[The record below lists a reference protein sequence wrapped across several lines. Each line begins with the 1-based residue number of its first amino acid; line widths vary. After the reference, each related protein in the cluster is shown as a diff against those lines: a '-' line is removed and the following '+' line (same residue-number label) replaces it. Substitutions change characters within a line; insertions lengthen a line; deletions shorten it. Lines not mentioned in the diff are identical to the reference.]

1 MDLYTHLLHKNRD
14 CISHGPAHRGCISHG
29 PAHIHTQTVSVMDL
43 CTHTDCNSHGPAH
56 THTYCTQIEM
66 HQSWTCTH
74 THTQSAS
81 VMDLLYRPGLGQHKR
96 FPLYTCTM
104 NTSIVSP
111 LIVSSSNTLKKCLA
125 KVKAIKF
132 KITRTVRYWN
142 MVLYNFGRA
151 TQRYPLLCHGR
162 FGSMTLPWQVFLQKN
177 LTHIFH
183 RTFSSDIAIF
193 NIHLKKSYN
202 NKKPPSY
209 DFKKKKIISIWHFHT
224 TPISATHSMKLVIC
238 HPHLDEHHG
247 VDVFPSGSLQS
258 TEKLDQPR
266 LAAARLPHHNHRD
279 VAPEH
284 TVRQSPGC
292 CIRTHSGT
300 ITGML
305 HLNTQWDN
313 HWDVAPKHS
322 GTITRMLYLNTQWDK
337 HRYVAPE
344 HTVA

>member
-1 MDLYTHLLHKNRD
+1 MDLHTHTD

-29 PAHIHTQTVSVMDL
+29 PAH
-43 CTHTDCNSHGPAH
+43 THRL
-56 THTYCTQIEM
+56 Q
-66 HQSWTCTH
+66 QSWTCTH
-74 THTQSAS
+74 THTLHQSWTCTHIQRLHQSWTYTHTPTAHRQRLHQS
-81 VMDLLYRPGLGQHKR
+81 WTCTQRCISHGPAHIHTHSLHQSWTCYTDQDWVSTRG

-132 KITRTVRYWN
+132 NITWTVRYWN
-142 MVLYNFGRA
+142 MVLYNFGQA

-224 TPISATHSMKLVIC
+224 TPY
-238 HPHLDEHHG
+238 
-247 VDVFPSGSLQS
+247 LQ
-258 TEKLDQPR
+258 P
-266 LAAARLPHHNHRD
+266 
-279 VAPEH
+279 
-284 TVRQSPGC
+284 
-292 CIRTHSGT
+292 
-300 ITGML
+300 
-305 HLNTQWDN
+305 TQW
-313 HWDVAPKHS
+313 S
-322 GTITRMLYLNTQWDK
+322 L
-337 HRYVAPE
+337 
-344 HTVA
+344 